1 MTMSKAVQILD
12 VIKINNKEDRK
23 FYMLLI
29 SFLSSSLISIIYLN
43 YEIRTAFAIIIT
55 ISFIF
60 LILTNYKLS
69 IEVYIALTY
78 LIPFSSRILLY
89 FTQSVPKRDILMGIQ
104 DLLLGLLILGYV
116 IKQLYYKRRL
126 IKDRIDWFV
135 LAYIAWNLIE
145 IFNPNT
151 NMILGV
157 YAARATVLPMFMYF
171 IAREYF
177 YNFNDI
183 KRFLKIILFFSISDI
198 LYGLVQI
205 LFGFAPF
212 DLYFI
217 QQLGLERMY
226 IWKQPGLIGF
236 NKIFSL
242 SGGSYNL
249 FYPLAI
255 FTILFLGF
263 NKQITTFFKIDR
275 LKKIFLLSV
284 FIIFS
289 FLIERSPIV
298 MVIIGFLVIQ
308 IDFRSIRSF
317 LKIAIISMILYSL
330 LIFFVP
336 LLEKTG
342 KFQFHRFAELTR
354 PFAAE
359 TIKGRRQTE
368 WQQAKSFI
376 SKRSILGYGLGL
388 FSGTSEAVRQDKY
401 LIAPHNWYYKILLE
415 SGLIGLML
423 FVALFLKLFKELV
436 LYSKKNYYFVGFVK
450 ALIGITVA
458 ILLAGYANIPL
469 NYHLGIFFWFFYG
482 FFILLKNKE
491 LNTEIFRHPIDSR
504 S

>member
-1 MTMSKAVQILD
+1 MSKAVQILD
-12 VIKINNKEDRK
+12 VIKINNKDDRK
-23 FYMLLI
+23 FYILLI
-29 SFLSSSLISIIYLN
+29 SFLSSSLVSMIYLN

-89 FTQSVPKRDILMGIQ
+89 YIQSVPQRDILMGIQ
-104 DLLLGLLILGYV
+104 DLLLGLIILGYI

-135 LAYIAWNLIE
+135 LAYIGWNLIE
-145 IFNPNT
+145 IFNSNT
-151 NMILGV
+151 NIILGI
-157 YAARATVLPMFMYF
+157 YAARVTILPMFMYF

-205 LFGFAPF
+205 LFGFTPF
-212 DLYFI
+212 DLYSI
-217 QQLGLERMY
+217 QQLGLKH
-226 IWKQPGLIGF
+226 IWIKPGFIGF

-275 LKKIFLLSV
+275 LKKIFLLLV

-289 FLIERSPIV
+289 SLIERTPIV
-298 MVIIGFLVIQ
+298 MLVIGYL
-308 IDFRSIRSF
+308 ITRINFRSVKSF
-317 LKIAIISMILYSL
+317 LKVAIIFVMLYSL
-330 LIFFVP
+330 LNFFVP

-342 KFQFHRFAELTR
+342 KFQFHRFAELVR

-359 TIKGRRQTE
+359 TIEGRKQTY
-368 WQQAKSFI
+368 WHQAKSFI
-376 SKRSILGYGLGL
+376 SKRSILGYGLGQ
-388 FSGTSEAVRQDKY
+388 FTSTSEAYRQDKY
-401 LIAPHNWYYKILLE
+401 LIAPHSMYYTILLR

-423 FVALFLKLFKELV
+423 FIALFLAIFKELFF
-436 LYSKKNYYFVGFVK
+436 YIKKNYYFVGFVK
-450 ALIGITVA
+450 ALTGITVA
-458 ILLAGYANIPL
+458 VLLAGYANLPL
-469 NYHLGIFFWFFYG
+469 EYHLGIFFWFFYG

-491 LNTEIFRHPIDSR
+491 LSREIFRHPIDCR